1 MVRED
6 EFPKCLGFRKFPL
19 KPTPL
24 DRRGAGA
31 IRLALVGIE
40 HKEMNWTP
48 NKVVV
53 ALVARQRKIIEIG
66 PQPIGTIPVAVAGYR
81 EEPIGRRARAVVS
94 LVG

>member
-6 EFPKCLGFRKFPL
+6 EFPRCSGFRKFPL

-24 DRRGAGA
+24 ERRGCGT

-40 HKEMNWTP
+40 HEEVHWAP

-53 ALVARQRKIIEIG
+53 VLVARQREVIEVG
-66 PQPIGTIPVAVAGYR
+66 LKPVGTIPIAVAGIR
-81 EEPIGRRARAVVS
+81 KNRLVVAP
-94 LVG
+94 VP